1 MKKILFVL
9 PSLTVGGME
18 KMLVNLS
25 NALTELGNDVTVM
38 ILDSNTDLK
47 DELSEKVRLV
57 HRPYK
62 EHFGKKL
69 PYIRNKY
76 FDDGMWE
83 TRASAE
89 QLYKYYIGKEK
100 YDVEIAFFRGLSIKI
115 ISGSSNRDAVR
126 LAWVHNDF
134 RRLKGWQNNFTSP
147 EEVYRAYS
155 RFDRVVCVSREAE
168 KGFREVVGDTGNL
181 TVIYN
186 LLPVGRI
193 KRLAEEKAQLNIR
206 RAKLHAVVVARLC
219 DKAKGQLRLI
229 DAVARLRNEGAD
241 ISLSIVGGGEDLDA
255 ISRTVKDKNA
265 AGYIEL
271 HGQQKNPYPYIKN
284 SDLLVCSSYYEGY
297 NLTVAEALILG
308 VPVLSTEC
316 TGPNEIL
323 DGGEYGMI
331 VENSG
336 DGLYNGLKQ
345 LAEQPELLAEYREKA
360 KRRTDFFDEKKLLGQ
375 LTGLFTKEESNA

>member
-25 NALTELGNDVTVM
+25 NALTELDNDVTVM
-38 ILDSNTDLK
+38 LLDENTDLK
-47 DELSEKVRLV
+47 DELSEKVHLV
-57 HRPYK
+57 RKPYK

-89 QLYKYYIGKEK
+89 QLYKYYVGKEK

-115 ISGSSNRDAVR
+115 ISGSSNSGAVR

-134 RRLKGWQNNFTSP
+134 RRAKGCQNNFASP
-147 EEVYRAYS
+147 EEVLRAYS

-186 LLPVGRI
+186 LLPVEQIR
-193 KRLAEEKAQLNIR
+193 RLSEEKARFNIK
-206 RAKLHAVVVARLC
+206 RAKLHAVVVARLF

-241 ISLSIVGGGEDLDA
+241 ISLSIVGGGEDHDA
-255 ISRTVKDKNA
+255 FLQAVRDKNA
-265 AGYIEL
+265 EGYIEL

-323 DGGEYGMI
+323 DGGKYGMI

-336 DGLYNGLKQ
+336 EGLYDGLRKFAQN
-345 LAEQPELLAEYREKA
+345 PDLLTEYREKA
-360 KRRTDFFDEKKLLGQ
+360 EMRTDFFDEDKILKQ
-375 LTGLFTKEESNA
+375 ITSLFGKD